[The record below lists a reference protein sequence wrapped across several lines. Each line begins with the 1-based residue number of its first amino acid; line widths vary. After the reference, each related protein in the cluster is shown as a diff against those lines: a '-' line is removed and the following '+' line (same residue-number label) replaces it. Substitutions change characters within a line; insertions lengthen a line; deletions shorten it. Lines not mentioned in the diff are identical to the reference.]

1 MRREQDRKLAVEA
14 LGLKHADMI
23 VGRTKRHKERETQE
37 SKGKSKDREEGVEN
51 KEWGYQTSLKGKL
64 PEYIT
69 FVWSCRV
76 MHFYC

>member
-37 SKGKSKDREEGVEN
+37 SKGK
-51 KEWGYQTSLKGKL
+51 
-64 PEYIT
+64 
-69 FVWSCRV
+69 
-76 MHFYC
+76 